1 MFYEIH
7 HYSSPAHTSSQQNKI
22 NREQK
27 FLKQLTVAIVSRQ
40 VSQQKLLKLRN
51 IVYQLCMRTDDSLW
65 CCRVFLGDII
75 FIRRDL
81 VANVL
86 YNGQCRAWRSLNIV
100 SVIILQWPK
109 FVRCVQFYWTTDYFF
124 RTKRCCS
131 KTLEICLLLSVAS
144 MVRLCSIVWQLW
156 LHMHNYSYKVTN

>member
-7 HYSSPAHTSSQQNKI
+7 QHNSLAHTSSQQNKI
-22 NREQK
+22 NIEQK

-40 VSQQKLLKLRN
+40 VSQQKLFELRN

-65 CCRVFLGDII
+65 CCRVFLGNII

-81 VANVL
+81 VTNVL

-100 SVIILQWPK
+100 GVIILQQPK
-109 FVRCVQFYWTTDYFF
+109 FITCVQFYWTTDYFF
-124 RTKRCCS
+124 RTERCWS

-144 MVRLCSIVWQLW
+144 MVKFCSIVWQLW
-156 LHMHNYSYKVTN
+156 LHVQNYSYKVTN